1 MPLVDAG
8 LGDINGDKKIDA
20 MDVSRCRQF
29 LVETETPEDTSVKA
43 CDINKDG
50 KINILDLV
58 HFKRVL
64 IYIG

>member
-1 MPLVDAG
+1 
-8 LGDINGDKKIDA
+8 

-58 HFKRVL
+58 HFKRIL